1 MKDIFPGICRA
12 AKILLFALTLIVL
25 FFVGIVSAFR
35 GTEGNDVKL
44 TMGTLLDGSYLSC
57 VAENYEERFSMWSF
71 SYDDHT
77 APYITL
83 LGKNHPTLEKGTAG
97 DDTSLGYI
105 AVDNFDGNITSA
117 VQIVEEENRIAYTA
131 TDSQGNTTTVYRDVT
146 FVDTLAPEI
155 LLTGGSDYDHPA
167 HEEFVEPG
175 VQVLDLGDGDI
186 TAQVTVEGSVDNRM
200 IGDNVLTYTVTDSAG
215 NTATATRTVHVVPN
229 TNPAPVTEEDKVI
242 YLTFDDGPGPYTE
255 KLLDILDKYDVKVT
269 FFVTDQFHDYIDLIG
284 EAYRRGHK
292 IAIHSLY
299 HDFDDIYSSVDA
311 YFADFDKMQ
320 EIVVEQ
326 TGEATNLFRFP
337 GGSSNTISSF
347 NSGIMTRLA
356 KEAEARGYYYFDW
369 NVSSGDAS
377 GVEISS
383 EQVAANVIGN
393 IQDNEGYYNY
403 SVVLQHDIK
412 GFSVD
417 AVEEIILWGLDNGY
431 IFRALDETSPGAH
444 HPINN

>member
-1 MKDIFPGICRA
+1 MKDAFPGICRA
-12 AKILLFALTLIVL
+12 AKILLFALTLCIM
-25 FFVGIVSAFR
+25 FFVGLVSSFR
-35 GTEGNDVKL
+35 GTEGTEVKL
-44 TMGTLLDGSYLSC
+44 SWSTLADGSYLSG
-57 VAENYEERFSMWSF
+57 VAEKYEERFSMWSF
-71 SYDDHT
+71 SYNDHT

-83 LGKNHPTLEKGTAG
+83 LGEKNPTLEKGT
-97 DDTSLGYI
+97 DYDNTILGYI
-105 AVDNFDGNITSA
+105 AVDNFDGNITQK
-117 VQIVEEENRIAYTA
+117 VQAVEEENRIAYTV
-131 TDSQGNTTTVYRDVT
+131 TDSQGNSSTVYRDVT

-155 LLTGGSDYDHPA
+155 ILTDGSDYDHPA

-186 TAQVTVEGSVDNRM
+186 SASVTVEGSVDNRM

-229 TNPAPVTEEDKVI
+229 TNPAPVTESDKVI

-269 FFVTDQFHDYIDLIG
+269 FFVTDQFDEYIDMIG

-299 HDFDDIYSSVDA
+299 HDFYDIYSSVDA

-320 EIVVEQ
+320 EIIVEQ
-326 TGEATNLFRFP
+326 TGEETNLFRFP
-337 GGSSNTISSF
+337 GGSSNTISNF

-356 KEAEARGYYYFDW
+356 AEAEARGYYYFDW
-369 NVSSGDAS
+369 NCSSGDAS
-377 GVEISS
+377 GTEISP
-383 EQVAANVIGN
+383 EQVAANVTGDIAAN
-393 IQDNEGYYNY
+393 PDNF

-412 GFSVD
+412 DYSVE

-431 IFRALDETSPGAH
+431 IFRSLDETSPGAH